1 MRLSSWPGCCKIW
14 PHEPEPMAPLLTA
27 FALTWLL
34 ALLWLLLIT
43 RLLGQLA
50 RHDPEAYAR
59 LGSPVLRWLWWSWP
73 DPKLSAAPFL
83 SLTALAQRRL
93 ELQTLYT
100 PSEIGSMLQ
109 LGRWILFNRPRLSV
123 TPPAQRLQGQLRLC
137 AIGFGLGLAAVV
149 LVGVGG

>member
-1 MRLSSWPGCCKIW
+1 
-14 PHEPEPMAPLLTA
+14 MAPLLTA

-50 RHDPEAYAR
+50 RHDPQAYDR

-73 DPKLSAAPFL
+73 DQRQGLPPFL

-100 PSEIGSMLQ
+100 PNEIGSMLR
-109 LGRWILFNRPRLSV
+109 LVRWILFNRPRLSV
-123 TPPAQRLQGQLRLC
+123 TPPARRLQGQLRLC

-149 LVGVGG
+149 LVGVLG

>member
-1 MRLSSWPGCCKIW
+1 
-14 PHEPEPMAPLLTA
+14 MAPLLTA

-50 RHDPEAYAR
+50 RHDLEAYAR
-59 LGSPVLRWLWWSWP
+59 RGSPVMRWLWWSWP
-73 DPKLSAAPFL
+73 DPKRSAAPFL

-100 PSEIGSMLQ
+100 PSEIGSILQ
-109 LGRWILFNRPRLSV
+109 L
-123 TPPAQRLQGQLRLC
+123 
-137 AIGFGLGLAAVV
+137 
-149 LVGVGG
+149 